1 MTSTVEGDAAG
12 AARTPG
18 GVTPG
23 LRRLARL
30 PLAVHAVVL
39 AVVLAAG
46 IALVGGG
53 GGFLPD
59 EGAAILQAR
68 TLEETGS
75 WTVPHPLPE
84 VDPEGEA
91 FPIRHATPGEE
102 GWAPLAKHPTYAS
115 LLSVQPFGLAGMV
128 LVSVAGT
135 VAAAVLAG
143 LLARRI
149 DARLDVAT
157 LWVVGLASPLF
168 FDSYLVL
175 AHTLGAALVAASVLL
190 VVRAHERSAPSLALL
205 AALPLVGAVLL
216 RNEALLLAGALGLVA
231 AALAWR
237 ERSRAL
243 GVAAVVLP
251 VAALATWWVDPRLT
265 AAVVPG
271 AGAEQVTAG
280 AAQAGFLGARVQALL
295 ITTVLPGYRFDLGA
309 LALLVGTVALVV
321 GALRARRGD
330 GAVVL
335 WWGVAAACYVLRLAF
350 EPGAVPGLLVAFPL
364 LTVGLVLLSRPA
376 LATTT
381 ARLALGTS
389 AVFAAAVAATQYAK
403 GGTGE
408 WGARY
413 VAICLPLVVPVVLGS
428 LLLARRR
435 LAERAPGSVR
445 PATAALAV
453 VTVATVVLAGSALR
467 TNDAATSALTDA
479 VVDQAAEAAPPDDG
493 GPPVVV
499 TTVAAVPRWAWDRF
513 DEARWL
519 LVDEDDLA
527 GTFDRLGE
535 HGVAEAVVVVRGDPP
550 GAVAGDEAPPTVER
564 TTPEG
569 GWEVRT
575 VVLEGSS
582 ATG

>member
-1 MTSTVEGDAAG
+1 MTSTVEGRDAAEG
-12 AARTPG
+12 ARAGGLAR
-18 GVTPG
+18 
-23 LRRLARL
+23 LARLARL
-30 PLAVHAVVL
+30 PLAVHALVL

-91 FPIRHATPGEE
+91 FPIRHATPGDE
-102 GWAPLAKHPTYAS
+102 GWAPLAKHPTYAA
-115 LLSVQPFGLAGMV
+115 LLSVQPLGVTGMV

-135 VAAAVLAG
+135 VAAAVVAA

-149 DARLDVAT
+149 DPRLDVAT
-157 LWVVGLASPLF
+157 LWVVGVASPLF

-175 AHTLGAALVAASVLL
+175 AHTLGAALVAATVLL
-190 VVRAHERSAPSLALL
+190 VVRAHERSAPPLALL
-205 AALPLVGAVLL
+205 AALPMVGAVLL

-231 AALAWR
+231 AVLAWR
-237 ERSRAL
+237 ERSPAL
-243 GVAAVVLP
+243 GLAAAVLP
-251 VAALATWWVDPRLT
+251 LAALVAWWADPRLT
-265 AAVVPG
+265 AVVVPG

-280 AAQAGFLGARVQALL
+280 AAHAGFLGARVQALL
-295 ITTVLPGYRFDLGA
+295 ITAVLPGYRFDLAA
-309 LALLVGTVALVV
+309 LLLLVGTVALVL

-335 WWGVAAACYVLRLAF
+335 WWGVAAACYVLRLAL

-364 LTVGLVLLSRPA
+364 LTVGLVVLSRPA
-376 LATTT
+376 LATTA
-381 ARLALGTS
+381 ARLAFGTS

-445 PATAALAV
+445 PATAALGI
-453 VTVATVVLAGSALR
+453 VTAATVLLAGLALR
-467 TNDAATSALTDA
+467 ANDAATSSLTDA

-493 GPPVVV
+493 GRPVVV

-519 LVDEDDLA
+519 LVDEDDL
-527 GTFDRLGE
+527 GTTFDRLGE
-535 HGVAEAVVVVRGDPP
+535 HGVPEAVVVVRGDVPASV
-550 GAVAGDEAPPTVER
+550 GGDGAPPTVER
-564 TTPEG
+564 STPDG
-569 GWEVRT
+569 GWDVRT
-575 VVLEGSS
+575 VALAGSLP
-582 ATG
+582 TG